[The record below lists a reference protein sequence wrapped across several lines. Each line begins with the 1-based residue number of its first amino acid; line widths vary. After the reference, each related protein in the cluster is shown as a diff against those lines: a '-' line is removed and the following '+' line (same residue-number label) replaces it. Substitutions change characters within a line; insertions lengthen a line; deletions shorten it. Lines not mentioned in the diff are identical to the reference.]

1 MITLSVYS
9 REGCHLCEEMLAAL
23 VQFKT
28 ELGFEFEVYDIDE
41 DAALLQEYNALVPVV
56 KLGERELMR
65 YYFELAT
72 LKAALNIF
80 REKT

>member
-9 REGCHLCEEMLAAL
+9 RKGCHLCEEMLTAL
-23 VQFKT
+23 AQFKT

-41 DAALLQEYNALVPVV
+41 DAELLEAYNALVPVV

-72 LKAALNIF
+72 LKAAL
-80 REKT
+80 KS